1 VSALATVG
9 DNTIDEYVGEDS
21 GTFVGGNALNVA
33 VQLRRLGHDV
43 SYAGAVGRDAAGERI
58 RSALDGLGV
67 DLGGLVVLDG
77 ATSVSRI
84 RVRPDGDRVIELED
98 FAVCAHYRPTEEEL
112 DRLATHAFVHLGWTP
127 YATEIR
133 RALRARG
140 ARLSQDCAISA
151 GYEHLDVAFCSAGDD
166 LETARTMAEQA
177 VEGGARLAVVTCG
190 PAGSLAFDGRTWWR
204 QGADPVV
211 VVDTTGAGDSFIA
224 GFLGAYADVDGEGDD
239 EGDEVAVALRAG
251 AATAARTCGHRG
263 GWPQE
268 ARGVL
273 EMDPQAGDHG
283 KDRTHAF

>member
-1 VSALATVG
+1 MTALATVG

-33 VQLRRLGHDV
+33 VQLRGLGHDV
-43 SYAGAVGRDAAGERI
+43 SYAGAVGTDAAGERV

-84 RVRPDGDRVIELED
+84 RVRPDGERVIELED
-98 FAVCAHYRPTEEEL
+98 FAVCAEYRPTEGEL
-112 DRLATHAFVHLGWTP
+112 DRLASHAFVHVGWTP
-127 YATEIR
+127 YAGEIR
-133 RALRARG
+133 SALASRG
-140 ARLSQDCAISA
+140 ARISQDCAISA

-166 LETARTMAEQA
+166 LDGARAMAEEA
-177 VEGGARLAVVTCG
+177 LDGGARLAVVTCG

-204 QGADPVV
+204 QEADPVG

-224 GFLGAYADVDGEGDD
+224 GFLGAYAEGEGGGSD
-239 EGDEVAVALRAG
+239 VAVALRAG

-268 ARGVL
+268 AGAVL